1 MSTPEGSPPRVN
13 EDKEDHGELGAPV
26 LRRSRE
32 DRILFGVCGG
42 VGRYLGI
49 DPALVR
55 IAFVLLVVF
64 GGSGVLL
71 YLVGLIAIPS
81 EAPGES
87 VPTGAATMASNST
100 AILGRVLVALGSLM
114 LASRVIPAFGDLIG
128 PLILISFG
136 VLIIFA
142 GRR

>member
-1 MSTPEGSPPRVN
+1 MSTPEESPPRIE
-13 EDKEDHGELGAPV
+13 EDPGEIGPPV

-32 DRILFGVCGG
+32 NRVLFGVCGG
-42 VGRYLGI
+42 VGRYLGV

-55 IAFVLLVVF
+55 VAFVLLVVF

-87 VPTGAATMASNST
+87 VPTGAATVSSNSA
-100 AILGRVLVALGSLM
+100 AILGIVLVALGSLM
-114 LASRVIPAFGDLIG
+114 LAGRVIPAFGDLVG
-128 PLILISFG
+128 PLILISLG
-136 VLIIFA
+136 VLVVLA